1 VDNTIKGHCSLPLL
15 CPRLGDAPA
24 AWNSAI
30 EASLGVKVPDD
41 RRGILQ
47 DPHWLWG
54 QFGGFCSYTIGNV
67 MAAQLY
73 QAATAHGE
81 GIGDALSRGE
91 YEPLKF
97 WLFEN
102 IHRHGRRYTRNDL
115 LLKATGR
122 PLDPEP
128 YIAYLRSKYSDLYDL
143 PMS

>member
-1 VDNTIKGHCSLPLL
+1 
-15 CPRLGDAPA
+15 
-24 AWNSAI
+24 
-30 EASLGVKVPDD
+30 
-41 RRGILQ
+41 
-47 DPHWLWG
+47 
-54 QFGGFCSYTIGNV
+54 

-73 QAATAHGE
+73 KAATAHGE

-91 YEPLKF
+91 YEPLKS